1 MKRLT
6 ELDIL
11 RGVLLLMMVVNHSPS
26 SLRRFTDQPVGFFTT
41 AEAFVFVS
49 AFLAGMLFRKRME
62 KDGFDAA
69 RSSTIHRAVRIYCAH
84 LLTLAFAFTIG
95 GCLLTYFPGL
105 KTLFEQYLKNPCA
118 AIAASILLVFQPP
131 LMDILPMYIL
141 FSCVSPLTFWAARRW
156 GWRTVIGASLSVWL
170 ISQLGASDY
179 GSRPQP
185 QCLRLQDSAEILQWW
200 GALGC

>member
-95 GCLLTYFPGL
+95 GFLLIYDLFSSTLVLCQLLTAFLLGCFL
-105 KTLFEQYLKNPCA
+105 ESITQSKRLWVTA
-118 AIAASILLVFQPP
+118 TASVP
-131 LMDILPMYIL
+131 
-141 FSCVSPLTFWAARRW
+141 SAARQRRNPSVV
-156 GWRTVIGASLSVWL
+156 GCTGMLS
-170 ISQLGASDY
+170 
-179 GSRPQP
+179 
-185 QCLRLQDSAEILQWW
+185 CDSVR
-200 GALGC
+200 